1 MCSPSNFNLVF
12 VYVTIILIK
21 RERRKLYH
29 FTSSS
34 GVTDINALHDAYGAY
49 VQFSAFRSLFVINPS
64 IFLFF
69 MSTFWAENERAQLPF
84 RSFLFFCER
93 RMKNHHKKSNRN
105 LVKAHTHHTMLRKIA
120 QTSVSRHAQMRN
132 ALANGSM
139 VRVSRSHASLYF
151 YNRRFFFLALKRQRE
166 FESITQKWM
175 ENWPEILFI
184 FAEKLCRRVDR
195 GWC

>member
-1 MCSPSNFNLVF
+1 MCSPSNFKLLF

-64 IFLFF
+64 IFLLIL
-69 MSTFWAENERAQLPF
+69 STFVAKNEREQLF
-84 RSFLFFCER
+84 RSFLFFCE
-93 RMKNHHKKSNRN
+93 KEDEKSSKKSNRN

-151 YNRRFFFLALKRQRE
+151 YNHRFFFSL
-166 FESITQKWM
+166 
-175 ENWPEILFI
+175 
-184 FAEKLCRRVDR
+184 
-195 GWC
+195 

>member
-1 MCSPSNFNLVF
+1 MTQYINLCYSCAQYISKKNITRDALVRIFAKLEIMCSPSNFKLLF

-49 VQFSAFRSLFVINPS
+49 VQFSAFRSLFVINPC
-64 IFLFF
+64 IFLLIYEHFLTCL
-69 MSTFWAENERAQLPF
+69 SRKRERAAFSL
-84 RSFLFFCER
+84 FLVFCER

-151 YNRRFFFLALKRQRE
+151 YTHRFFFSL
-166 FESITQKWM
+166 
-175 ENWPEILFI
+175 
-184 FAEKLCRRVDR
+184 
-195 GWC
+195 

>member
-64 IFLFF
+64 IFFVNF
-69 MSTFWAENERAQLPF
+69 MSTF
-84 RSFLFFCER
+84 
-93 RMKNHHKKSNRN
+93 
-105 LVKAHTHHTMLRKIA
+105 
-120 QTSVSRHAQMRN
+120 
-132 ALANGSM
+132 
-139 VRVSRSHASLYF
+139 
-151 YNRRFFFLALKRQRE
+151 
-166 FESITQKWM
+166 
-175 ENWPEILFI
+175 
-184 FAEKLCRRVDR
+184 
-195 GWC
+195 